1 MVKHT
6 NNSPFTCKRYPGM
19 SSTAF
24 TAERTV
30 PMVLSVKTYISGYPK
45 RFLKNLILIRYLFA
59 LLTALSMLSLY
70 SSVEAQPRRVESL
83 INSLQSNQVQDT
95 NRVNT
100 LISVSSMLSRSE
112 RDSSRGYAWEAVRL
126 SQSLGFVRGEASAYK
141 AVGLS
146 FNKSIQGDSAL
157 HYLEIANTMFD
168 ELGNTEQ
175 VMSVRFEM
183 GRVMVHSREFEQ
195 AIQIFL
201 DVLPYYENNENLSMI
216 GQIYDN
222 IGLVYLRQRQFQ
234 PAIDNSKI
242 AIEYLN
248 KAGRESQTPRPLNHM
263 ARAYWELGEV
273 ELAMATINLAIDIN
287 GRGGRAP
294 VVPLL
299 ITKGEFLLKNQD
311 YAVAEEV
318 FTEALRLSRRAAMP
332 RQKILIHLSLAV
344 LNVENERFPEAK
356 KQALEALNLDIA
368 VEQQS
373 GMEEGLLRADML
385 SLLGSIEKELGNHEE
400 AYRYLFEAKEL
411 GDRIH
416 AEEMVLR
423 ISELETIYETE
434 KKAAQIEMLEIQNE
448 VANLRSILIGG
459 FGLLI
464 ILSGGFWFRAYYRK
478 KSEEKRKRLESM
490 QRELKQYGFVLAE
503 KNKFISGFKEDLE
516 EVRRHV
522 RTMEGRKELTQLV
535 DNIHTSTNL
544 NDDEEILFNRIE
556 QTNTGFFTELRKRSP
571 DLTSKDER
579 LATLVH
585 MDLSNKDIS
594 NILHIEPESVKQAK
608 RRLKKKLNLDANT
621 DLQEYLK
628 KIAA

>member
-1 MVKHT
+1 M
-6 NNSPFTCKRYPGM
+6 R
-19 SSTAF
+19 
-24 TAERTV
+24 
-30 PMVLSVKTYISGYPK
+30 
-45 RFLKNLILIRYLFA
+45 ILYLFVT
-59 LLTALSMLSLY
+59 LLMVETI
-70 SSVEAQPRRVESL
+70 SSNATAQPPQADAV
-83 INSLQSNQVQDT
+83 IQYLQINQVQDT

-100 LISVSSMLSRSE
+100 LLRVSSMLSRSE

-126 SQSLGFVRGEASAYK
+126 SQSLGFARGEASAYK

-146 FNKSIQGDSAL
+146 FNKAIQGDSAL
-157 HYLEIANTMFD
+157 HYLDIANTMFYR
-168 ELGNTEQ
+168 LGNTDQ
-175 VMSVRFEM
+175 VMSVKFEM
-183 GRVMVHSREFEQ
+183 GRVKVHSRKFEQ

-201 DVLPYYENNENLSMI
+201 SLLPYYENRENLSMI

-234 PAIDNSKI
+234 PAIDNSNI

-273 ELAMATINLAIDIN
+273 ELAMATIDQAIDIN
-287 GRGGRAP
+287 GRSGRAP

-344 LNVENERFPEAK
+344 LNVENGKFQEAK

-368 VEQQS
+368 VEQES

-385 SLLGSIEKELGNHEE
+385 SLLASIEKELGNHEE
-400 AYRYLFEAKEL
+400 AYRYLSEAKEL

-448 VANLRSILIGG
+448 VANLRSVLIGG
-459 FGLLI
+459 FGLFV
-464 ILSGGFWFRAYYRK
+464 ILSGSFWFRSYYRK

-503 KNKFISGFKEDLE
+503 KNKFIASFKEDLE

-522 RTMEGRKELTQLV
+522 RTMEGRKELTHLV
-535 DNIHTSTNL
+535 DTIHANTNL
-544 NDDEEILFNRIE
+544 IDDEEVLFNRIE
-556 QTNTGFFTELRKRSP
+556 QTNTGFFTELRSLSG
-571 DLTSKDER
+571 DLTTKDER

-608 RRLKKKLNLDANT
+608 RRLKRKLNLGPDT
-621 DLQEYLK
+621 DLNDFLK
-628 KIAA
+628 RLAA